1 MRETAERARVGRVVV
16 GTRSKGGR
24 WHCGG
29 LWDSL
34 VLSLRAV
41 GVTEGSGPD
50 SGIIQLSLDS
60 GKRTESYSIFV
71 PLLP

>member
-1 MRETAERARVGRVVV
+1 MRETAERARVAV

-41 GVTEGSGPD
+41 GVTEGPGPD
-50 SGIIQLSLDS
+50 GGIIQLSLDS